1 LLPGQE
7 RILAVTTAASHFEA
21 LLQRDIDSIR
31 GKLLQMATLTAKA
44 LTRAYQA
51 LKDHDRQLA
60 YAVILH
66 DQDIDTAEL
75 ELDRLCM
82 EFIIRHQP
90 AAGHLRFVYSAS
102 KIVNELERVGDY
114 AESIARQVLLLDSD
128 DVLASDLAAS
138 KFKEISELAIPMVQQ
153 SVRAF
158 VEKNADLA
166 MATKAIEP
174 LVNDARD
181 SLNAEL
187 VQLREE
193 GRLSLDAL
201 PALLTVARRF
211 ERVSDQA
218 TNICE
223 QALYFATGENVR
235 HTPVAGFRVVFV
247 DDANECLSQMAEAI
261 ARSMNASQFTFSSA
275 GIKAGNVDPRLVPF
289 LKEKGIDASGQTAKA
304 VEPVPQSAR
313 MQVVVMLSE
322 TAFKAFPRKPGRKLG
337 LLWSVS
343 DPSQAQ
349 GTPEEIHAIYE
360 QAYSTLKDHIADLIE
375 AIEGYQ
381 RNQG

>member
-1 LLPGQE
+1 VPALLLSQE

-31 GKLLQMATLTAKA
+31 TKLLQMANLTAKA

-66 DQDIDTAEL
+66 DQDVDAAEL
-75 ELDRLCM
+75 ELDRLCL
-82 EFIIRHQP
+82 EFIVRHQP

-114 AESIARQVLLLDSD
+114 AESVARQVILLDCED
-128 DVLASDLAAS
+128 FPAE
-138 KFKEISELAIPMVQQ
+138 KFKEIADLAIPMVQQ

-158 VEKNADLA
+158 VDKNADLA
-166 MATKAIEP
+166 LATKAIEP

-187 VQLREE
+187 LQLREE
-193 GRLSLDAL
+193 GRLPLDAL
-201 PALLTVARRF
+201 PLLMTVARRF

-235 HTPVAGFRVVFV
+235 HPPVEGFRVMFV
-247 DDANECLSQMAEAI
+247 DDKNECLSQMAEAI
-261 ARSMNASQFTFSSA
+261 ARSMNPPQFTFSSA
-275 GIKAGNVDPRLVPF
+275 GLSAGTLDPRLVSF
-289 LKEKGIDASGQTAKA
+289 LAEKGIDVSQQRSKGLDQT
-304 VEPVPQSAR
+304 PQSNR
-313 MQVVVMLSE
+313 MQVVVMLCES
-322 TAFKAFPRKPGRKLG
+322 AFKAFPRKPGKKLG
-337 LLWSVS
+337 LLWSVP
-343 DPSQAQ
+343 DPCEAP
-349 GTPEEIHAIYE
+349 GTPEEVHAAYE
-360 QAYSTLKDHIADLIE
+360 QAYSTLKNHIADLVE

-381 RNQG
+381 RNQA